1 MSGGGGFAGMESN
14 VRESTYG
21 VSVNVPLAHDEA
33 VARTVEELK
42 QEGFGVLTTIDVQQ
56 TMKQKLGREFRKYT
70 ILGACNPPL
79 AYRAFTA
86 ELEIGLLLPCNLAV
100 YETGPASSVVSAIAP
115 GLALGMAGGKAE
127 LAEVAREAE
136 ARLRRALTRPESSA
150 QATES

>member
-1 MSGGGGFAGMESN
+1 M
-14 VRESTYG
+14 
-21 VSVNVPLAHDEA
+21 NVPLAHDEA

-79 AYRAFTA
+79 AYRAFEA
-86 ELEIGLLLPCNLAV
+86 ELEIGLLLPCNVAV
-100 YETGPASSVVSAIAP
+100 YETGPGSSVVSAIAP
-115 GLALGMAGGKAE
+115 GLALGIAGEKAE
-127 LAEVAREAE
+127 LADVGREAE
-136 ARLRRALTRPESSA
+136 ARLRRALTRLESIG